1 MSDRQEK
8 KRGLDQANIEEA
20 YKTLREWVKSAPGTV
35 EELKKNGS
43 KEDLKKYL
51 SKIKMVI
58 KKMQDIESALRETE
72 Q

>member
-8 KRGLDQANIEEA
+8 NKGPDQANIEGA
-20 YKTLREWVKSAPGTV
+20 YKTLKEWVKSAPGTV
-35 EELKKNGS
+35 EELKKNGT

-58 KKMQDIESALRETE
+58 QKMQDIESALRKKE

>member
-8 KRGLDQANIEEA
+8 NRGLDQANIEEA

-58 KKMQDIESALRETE
+58 KKMQDIESALRETK

>member
-8 KRGLDQANIEEA
+8 NKGPDQANIEEA
-20 YKTLREWVKSAPGTV
+20 YKTLKDWVKSAPGTV
-35 EELKKNGS
+35 EELKKNGT

-58 KKMQDIESALRETE
+58 QKMQDIESALRKKE

>member
-8 KRGLDQANIEEA
+8 NKRPDQANIEEA
-20 YKTLREWVKSAPGTV
+20 YKTLKEWVKSAPGTV
-35 EELKKNGS
+35 EELKKNGT

-58 KKMQDIESALRETE
+58 QKMQDIESALRKKE

>member
-8 KRGLDQANIEEA
+8 NKRLDQANIEEA

-58 KKMQDIESALRETE
+58 KKMQDIESALRQTE

>member
-8 KRGLDQANIEEA
+8 NRGLDQANIEEA

>member
-1 MSDRQEK
+1 MSDRKEK
-8 KRGLDQANIEEA
+8 NKGPDQANIEEA
-20 YKTLREWVKSAPGTV
+20 YKTLKEWVKSAPGTV
-35 EELKKNGS
+35 EELKKNGT

-58 KKMQDIESALRETE
+58 QKMQDIESALRKKE